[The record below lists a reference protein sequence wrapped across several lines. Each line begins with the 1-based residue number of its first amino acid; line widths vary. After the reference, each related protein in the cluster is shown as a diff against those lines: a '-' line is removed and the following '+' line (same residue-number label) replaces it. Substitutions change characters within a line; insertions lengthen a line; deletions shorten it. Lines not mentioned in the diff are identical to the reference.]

1 MSAAHQL
8 KILQLIYKP
17 DHLLPLFNSYAK
29 ALMDTGH
36 KVTTVFLT
44 GSANNVISESTVANR
59 IEFCCFTAKQLRK
72 NKYTV
77 SHKIRHIWQQG
88 QFDLAICHRH
98 KPSFVFSLA
107 RLGLKQAPM
116 LSVVHALGQYRR
128 KSRRIHA
135 RMLYANNQNKTCIIA
150 VSEAVNNN
158 INQDFHNTPPCSVQT
173 ITNIIDIDWVVNH
186 QLWRIDARQQLG
198 VGNDDFVIG
207 NVARLVVDK
216 AQQDLLT
223 AFAEI
228 IKSDFQFASTV
239 KLVII
244 GSGKLET
251 QLKQQAQ
258 SLAISQSVIFAGN
271 INHASSLMSAFDL
284 FVLSSTVEPFGLVL
298 LEAMAARLPIVAT
311 NVGSIPVIVDKQV
324 QLVAPANST
333 ELARAIDNIIQ
344 LDNNQRTQ
352 LGEAGYQ
359 HLLSNFNDQQF
370 QQQLFTTINQI
381 TG

>member
-1 MSAAHQL
+1 MSAAQPL

-29 ALMDTGH
+29 ALMNTGH
-36 KVTTVFLT
+36 EVTTVFLT
-44 GSANNVISESTVANR
+44 GSADNVIIETTVANH
-59 IEFCCFTAKQLRK
+59 IQLCCFTAKQLRK

-77 SHKIRHIWQQG
+77 SRKIRRIWLQG

-116 LSVVHALGQYRR
+116 LSVVHALGQYKRS
-128 KSRRIHA
+128 SRRIHA

-158 INQDFHNTPPCSVQT
+158 INQEFHDKPPCFVLT
-173 ITNIIDIDWVVNH
+173 VANIIDIDRVVNNH
-186 QLWRIDARQQLG
+186 LRRVDARQQLG
-198 VGNDDFVIG
+198 VGDDDFVIG
-207 NVARLVVDK
+207 NVARLVADK
-216 AQQDLLT
+216 AQLDLLT

-228 IKSDFQFASTV
+228 IQSDIQLVSKT

-271 INHASSLMSAFDL
+271 INHASSLMTAFDL

-298 LEAMAARLPIVAT
+298 LEAMAARLPIVTT
-311 NVGSIPVIVDKQV
+311 NVGSIPAIVNKKV
-324 QLVAPANST
+324 QLVAPANPAKM
-333 ELARAIDNIIQ
+333 ARAIDTMMQ
-344 LDNNQRTQ
+344 LDNNQRSQ

-359 HLLSNFNDQQF
+359 HLLSNFNGKQF
-370 QQQLFTTINQI
+370 QQQLFTAINQI

>member
-1 MSAAHQL
+1 MSATQPL
-8 KILQLIYKP
+8 KILQLIYKS

-29 ALMDTGH
+29 ALMNTGH
-36 KVTTVFLT
+36 EVTTVFLT
-44 GSANNVISESTVANR
+44 GSADGNIVKSTIANQT
-59 IEFCCFTAKQLRK
+59 EFCSFTTKQLRK
-72 NKYTV
+72 NKTTV
-77 SHKIRHIWQQG
+77 SHKIRHLWLQG

-116 LSVVHALGQYRR
+116 LSVVHGQGQYKRR
-128 KSRRIHA
+128 SRRIHA
-135 RMLYANNQNKTCIIA
+135 RMLYADNQNKTCIIA

-158 INQDFHNTPPCSVQT
+158 INEDFHNKPPCSILTVA
-173 ITNIIDIDWVVNH
+173 NIIDIDWVVNH
-186 QLWRIDARQQLG
+186 QLRRIDARQQLG
-198 VGNDDFVIG
+198 VGDDDFVIG
-207 NVARLVVDK
+207 NVARLVTDK

-223 AFAEI
+223 AFAKI
-228 IKSDFQFASTV
+228 IQSDSQLAAKM

-244 GSGKLET
+244 GSGKLES

-271 INHASSLMSAFDL
+271 INHASRLMTAFDL

-298 LEAMAARLPIVAT
+298 LEAMAAKLPIVAT
-311 NVGSIPVIVDKQV
+311 NVGSISTIVDEQV
-324 QLVAPANST
+324 QLVAPANPA
-333 ELARAIDNIIQ
+333 EMARAIYTMMQ
-344 LDNNQRTQ
+344 LDNNQRSQ

-359 HLLSNFNDQQF
+359 HLISNFNDQQF
-370 QQQLFTTINQI
+370 QQQLFTAINQI

>member
-1 MSAAHQL
+1 MSTAHPL
-8 KILQLIYKP
+8 KILQLIYKS
-17 DHLLPLFNSYAK
+17 DHLLPLFNNYAK
-29 ALMDTGH
+29 ALMNTGH
-36 KVTTVFLT
+36 EITTVFLT
-44 GSANNVISESTVANR
+44 GSADNTIVKSTIANQT
-59 IEFCCFTAKQLRK
+59 EFCGFTAKQLRK

-88 QFDLAICHRH
+88 KFDLAICHRH

-116 LSVVHALGQYRR
+116 LSVVHALGQYKRR
-128 KSRRIHA
+128 SRRIHA
-135 RMLYANNQNKTCIIA
+135 RMLYASNQNKTCIIA
-150 VSEAVNNN
+150 ISEAVNNN
-158 INQDFHNTPPCSVQT
+158 INQDFHNKPPCSVQT
-173 ITNIIDIDWVVNH
+173 VANIIDIDSVVNH
-186 QLWRIDARQQLG
+186 QLSRIDARQQLG

-207 NVARLVVDK
+207 NVARLVADK

-228 IKSDFQFASTV
+228 IKSDFQFASKV

-258 SLAISQSVIFAGN
+258 SLVISQSVIFAGN

-311 NVGSIPVIVDKQV
+311 NVGSISAIVNKQV
-324 QLVAPANST
+324 QLVAPANAP

-352 LGEAGYQ
+352 LGEASYQ
-359 HLLSNFNDQQF
+359 HLLSNFNGQQF
-370 QQQLFTTINQI
+370 QQQLFTTISQI

>member
-1 MSAAHQL
+1 
-8 KILQLIYKP
+8 
-17 DHLLPLFNSYAK
+17 
-29 ALMDTGH
+29 
-36 KVTTVFLT
+36 
-44 GSANNVISESTVANR
+44 
-59 IEFCCFTAKQLRK
+59 
-72 NKYTV
+72 
-77 SHKIRHIWQQG
+77 
-88 QFDLAICHRH
+88 
-98 KPSFVFSLA
+98 
-107 RLGLKQAPM
+107 
-116 LSVVHALGQYRR
+116 
-128 KSRRIHA
+128 
-135 RMLYANNQNKTCIIA
+135 MLYANNQNKTCIIA